1 MEKRKQTALIS
12 LLSFFTVYTWF
23 SASVAWAGPQNEKW
37 IRVDL
42 WKRRLYVMEENHI
55 LAEFMVG
62 IGKKETPTPIG
73 DWVITDKS
81 REWGGGFGPCWLGL
95 NVPWGQ
101 YGIHGT
107 NKPHSV
113 GSKASQGCLRL
124 LNTDIIRLYNMV
136 SVGTRVRIDGPILG
150 FEEWELP
157 RLVRGSKG
165 TPVQL
170 VQNRLRSAG
179 FYRGA
184 EDGVFGEALEKAV
197 LRFQKERRLEAT
209 GQIGTREW
217 MELGLIE

>member
-1 MEKRKQTALIS
+1 
-12 LLSFFTVYTWF
+12 
-23 SASVAWAGPQNEKW
+23 
-37 IRVDL
+37 
-42 WKRRLYVMEENHI
+42 
-55 LAEFMVG
+55 
-62 IGKKETPTPIG
+62 
-73 DWVITDKS
+73 
-81 REWGGGFGPCWLGL
+81 
-95 NVPWGQ
+95 
-101 YGIHGT
+101 
-107 NKPHSV
+107 
-113 GSKASQGCLRL
+113 